1 MREKRRMRTVITKR
15 PIDNE
20 FNIEKKES
28 RFNVAL
34 LDDLVDYHFRKIKP
48 RYMKYQKLYEGKAKI
63 FKRARM
69 KGKNKPCNKIA
80 NDFCGQIIDTT
91 VGYFLGNPITI
102 NYTEKE
108 NKAVGTQTAEADV
121 GVDLKELKT
130 TDTAVQDELD
140 GILQENY
147 RDDLFMEWGKE
158 CMIKSISHLLVYQ
171 DEQGKTKIIR
181 LKAEDVIIV
190 YANSSTKQALYK
202 IRLYAIDTEDT
213 DRTTLYA
220 EVWSDTKMELFK
232 RTDDTSNPRVQ
243 GFEFVREEPHIF
255 GRIPIV
261 TLYNNE
267 EEMSDL
273 EKIESLINDYDRV
286 MSDISDEFEA
296 FRNAYL
302 VIKDMVMN
310 GDSMQ
315 KLKEEGIVEITDS
328 GDMKFVTKEIQT
340 DAINSH
346 LDRLE
351 KNIYKFAQV
360 PDLSDENF
368 AGNLS
373 GIAIRFKLFG
383 LETKCITKE
392 RKMDKAIRQLVELL
406 AVPIKVVTGKD
417 VEMRNLKLEFKRNI
431 PANITEIVDTV
442 VKLDGKVDS
451 ETLLALLPFV
461 DNPKEVLEK
470 VKAQKKENMKE
481 FDPYSIQNAEDDS
494 KVQFP
499 NTNAPQN
506 NPFMRN
512 NSGVNEE

>member
-1 MREKRRMRTVITKR
+1 MYERGATAIGEQFNKSAEWAQQLIDNFYKSFPKINQYRLKIENMAETYGYVTTITGRKRRLPDMQLEDKDDYRYQEAHRQSLNSVIQGSSADIMKLSM
-15 PIDNE
+15 IAIYND
-20 FNIEKKES
+20 
-28 RFNVAL
+28 
-34 LDDLVDYHFRKIKP
+34 P
-48 RYMKYQKLYEGKAKI
+48 RYKA
-63 FKRARM
+63 
-69 KGKNKPCNKIA
+69 
-80 NDFCGQIIDTT
+80 
-91 VGYFLGNPITI
+91 
-102 NYTEKE
+102 
-108 NKAVGTQTAEADV
+108 
-121 GVDLKELKT
+121 
-130 TDTAVQDELD
+130 LD
-140 GILQENY
+140 
-147 RDDLFMEWGKE
+147 
-158 CMIKSISHLLVYQ
+158 CHMI
-171 DEQGKTKIIR
+171 
-181 LKAEDVIIV
+181 IIV

-202 IRLYAIDTEDT
+202 IRLYVIDTEDT

-220 EVWSDTKMELFK
+220 EVWSATKMELFK
-232 RTDDTSNPRVQ
+232 RTDDTSAPRVQ

-255 GRIPIV
+255 GKIPII

-273 EKIESLINDYDRV
+273 EKIESLVNDYDRV

-310 GDSMQ
+310 GDSIQ

-406 AVPIKVVTGKD
+406 AVPIKVVTGKEVD
-417 VEMRNLKLEFKRNI
+417 MRNLKLEFKRNI

-442 VKLDGKVDS
+442 VKLDGKVDN

-470 VKAQKKENMKE
+470 VKAQKKENMKQ
-481 FDPYSIQNAEDDS
+481 FDPYSLQNAEDDS
-494 KVQFP
+494 KIQFP

-506 NPFMRN
+506 NSFMRN
-512 NSGVNEE
+512 NVGVYEE

>member
-1 MREKRRMRTVITKR
+1 MAELSR
-15 PIDNE
+15 PIDRE
-20 FNIEKKES
+20 FNVEVEGG
-28 RFNVAL
+28 RFSTSFLN
-34 LDDLVDYHFRKIKP
+34 DLVDTHVNKIAP
-48 RYMKYQKLYEGKAKI
+48 RYVKFQKLYEGKHKI
-63 FKRARM
+63 QNRPRKD
-69 KGKNKPCNKIA
+69 KNKPNNKLV
-80 NDFCGQIIDTT
+80 NDFFGQTIDNT
-91 VGYFLGNPITI
+91 VGYFLGNPIVL
-102 NYTEKE
+102 NYTEPKKD
-108 NKAVGTQTAEADV
+108 KAPVEADPADV
-121 GVDLKELKT
+121 GVDLTELE
-130 TDTAVQDELD
+130 DTAVQDELD

-158 CMIKSISHLLVYQ
+158 CMIKSVSHLLVYQ
-171 DEQGKTKIIR
+171 DEQSKTKIIR

-442 VKLDGKVDS
+442 VKLDGKVDN

-512 NSGVNEE
+512 DSGVNEE